1 MNSGNLITGINSSHY
16 FRIGTPA
23 LEDHIQPLYCIMG
36 RYCCAVQCVF
46 CILIYLYAFWCAFA
60 SICVIGQCNSFFHRF
75 FFGNF
80 NFQISIRYQT
90 ELIFPFADSYL
101 IIIVSCHGNINLFTG
116 TNQFILR
123 QYDFG
128 NIPCS
133 YMFSNIGS
141 SPIICYRNCQTI
153 IRFGIFVTV
162 NTYLFVNVQTR
173 QVIEVCFCSFI
184 HINADRTIYCIP
196 DIFFACICPN
206 TSQGNITS
214 NFKFCNNILV
224 FIIPTTKCVIHYR
237 FGHTFYCI
245 GFAFIHN
252 IRFWSLIICRN
263 VTFYHISHCALTGLG
278 FHFKCYIDGVRRNDI
293 FKGVC
298 IRFFIFA
305 FLNIFTIHLNGI
317 NDISFICCDVKC
329 LIFTIS
335 YFHLFS
341 SIRNSAVL
349 PSGCCDGWVEIRIDF
364 VGKWIPFCFPCC

>member
-1 MNSGNLITGINSSHY
+1 M
-16 FRIGTPA
+16 
-23 LEDHIQPLYCIMG
+23 EDHIQPLYCIMG

-101 IIIVSCHGNINLFTG
+101 IIIVSCHGNIDLFTG

-162 NTYLFVNVQTR
+162 DTYLFVNVQTR

-237 FGHTFYCI
+237 LGHTFYCI

-263 VTFYHISHCALTGLG
+263 VTFYLISNSEFTGFG
-278 FHFKCYIDGVRRNDI
+278 FHFECYINGVRLNDI
-293 FKGVC
+293 FKGIC
-298 IRFFIFA
+298 IRFFVFA
-305 FLNIFTIHLNGI
+305 FRNFLTIYCNGFNNI
-317 NDISFICCDVKC
+317 SVICCDCKC
-329 LIFTIS
+329 PSVTIS
-335 YFHLFS
+335 YFHLIS
-341 SIRNSAVL
+341 SIRNSAVGTC
-349 PSGCCDGWVEIRIDF
+349 GCCDGRVEIRIDF
-364 VGKWIPFCFPCC
+364 VNDWIQQVSMQ